1 MLLALSHPTQLLPGS
16 RDAWPVR
23 MKGSA
28 WASRGAQGACEPE
41 PREDLRS
48 EQPEAELG
56 SDSSEAWK
64 REVYVPG
71 PPRTWPRCRGHRDV
85 LVPLFEEKEGGP
97 QGSQE
102 ARGHVSR
109 SAREHA
115 GGHSWWGCETDVREK
130 ADYCQRLEAATRAL
144 GSTGR
149 TSCVF
154 QRSLSVRSSPSLSGD
169 ASQVTLKQ
177 KALQGPQRPEDV
189 PRWT

>member
-71 PPRTWPRCRGHRDV
+71 PPRTWPRCREGRRAPGESGGQGPRLKV
-85 LVPLFEEKEGGP
+85 GQRARRRAQLVGL
-97 QGSQE
+97 
-102 ARGHVSR
+102 R
-109 SAREHA
+109 
-115 GGHSWWGCETDVREK
+115 DVREK

-144 GSTGR
+144 GLFLLHNREHREDELRFPEKS
-149 TSCVF
+149 
-154 QRSLSVRSSPSLSGD
+154 QRQIFPLVIR
-169 ASQVTLKQ
+169 
-177 KALQGPQRPEDV
+177 RC
-189 PRWT
+189 

>member
-71 PPRTWPRCRGHRDV
+71 PPRTWPRCREGRRAPGESGGQGPRLKV
-85 LVPLFEEKEGGP
+85 GQRARRRAQLVGL
-97 QGSQE
+97 
-102 ARGHVSR
+102 R
-109 SAREHA
+109 
-115 GGHSWWGCETDVREK
+115 
-130 ADYCQRLEAATRAL
+130 

>member
-1 MLLALSHPTQLLPGS
+1 MGTVNGHHPSQSLTLPPAAPSAGPLEAPARRRPGLPERPTRTPQSHLKGRRAPGESGGQGPRLKVGQRARRRAQLVGLRGGNRRLSSP
-16 RDAWPVR
+16 
-23 MKGSA
+23 
-28 WASRGAQGACEPE
+28 
-41 PREDLRS
+41 
-48 EQPEAELG
+48 
-56 SDSSEAWK
+56 
-64 REVYVPG
+64 PG
-71 PPRTWPRCRGHRDV
+71 PSASSKN
-85 LVPLFEEKEGGP
+85 VPAPGRPPLK
-97 QGSQE
+97 
-102 ARGHVSR
+102 
-109 SAREHA
+109 
-115 GGHSWWGCETDVREK
+115 TDVREK

>member
-1 MLLALSHPTQLLPGS
+1 MGTVNGHHPSQSLTLPPAAPSAGPLEAPARRRPGLPERPTRTPQSHLSKMGFYAAFWGQEGRRAPGESGGQGPRLKVGQRARRRAQLVGL
-16 RDAWPVR
+16 
-23 MKGSA
+23 
-28 WASRGAQGACEPE
+28 RGGN
-41 PREDLRS
+41 RRL
-48 EQPEAELG
+48 
-56 SDSSEAWK
+56 SSP
-64 REVYVPG
+64 PG
-71 PPRTWPRCRGHRDV
+71 PSASSKN
-85 LVPLFEEKEGGP
+85 VPAPGRPPLK
-97 QGSQE
+97 
-102 ARGHVSR
+102 
-109 SAREHA
+109 
-115 GGHSWWGCETDVREK
+115 TDVREK

>member
-1 MLLALSHPTQLLPGS
+1 MTE
-16 RDAWPVR
+16 VR

-71 PPRTWPRCRGHRDV
+71 PPRTWPRCREGRRAPGESGGQGPRLKV
-85 LVPLFEEKEGGP
+85 GQRARRRAQLVGLRGGNRRLSSPPGPSASSKNVPAPGRPPLK
-97 QGSQE
+97 
-102 ARGHVSR
+102 
-109 SAREHA
+109 
-115 GGHSWWGCETDVREK
+115 TDVREK

>member
-115 GGHSWWGCETDVREK
+115 GGHSWWGCEMSGRKLITVK
-130 ADYCQRLEAATRAL
+130 GWRLRPE
-144 GSTGR
+144 
-149 TSCVF
+149 
-154 QRSLSVRSSPSLSGD
+154 LSGAQGGRAAFSREVS
-169 ASQVTLKQ
+169 ASDL
-177 KALQGPQRPEDV
+177 PPRYPEMLV
-189 PRWT
+189 K